1 MMSAIPESAT
11 NSPDWQVAAEG
22 DHKPASLLVQLRR
35 RAFIF
40 PWFRFVYAEGDNRE
54 AEITFATHSIKI
66 TGNGLAALIAAL
78 AGQRVIRVIEPTEN
92 EANFEV
98 RGPGAG
104 KYQGPAIHSITV
116 KKFGEDE

>member
-40 PWFRFVYAEGDNRE
+40 PWFRFVYAEGDNTRE
-54 AEITFATHSIKI
+54 
-66 TGNGLAALIAAL
+66 
-78 AGQRVIRVIEPTEN
+78 QRSSSLRTR
-92 EANFEV
+92 F
-98 RGPGAG
+98 
-104 KYQGPAIHSITV
+104 
-116 KKFGEDE
+116 